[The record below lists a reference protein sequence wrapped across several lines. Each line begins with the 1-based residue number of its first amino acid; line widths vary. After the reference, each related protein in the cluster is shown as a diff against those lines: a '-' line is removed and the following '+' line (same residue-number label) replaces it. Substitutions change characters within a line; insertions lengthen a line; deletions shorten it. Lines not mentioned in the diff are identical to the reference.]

1 MKSDDIVENNETGDG
16 RKSSRKAEK
25 KTARAL
31 AILRRDTGIA
41 ESAAEA
47 TRVIFVC
54 NAGLV
59 TGCASSDLLKLFSKH
74 GPVTQIILIP
84 QKSYSFVVFGDELS
98 ASKAFHETHGKVG
111 FSDKGPL
118 YLAFVDKA
126 PDFDDPWGDGSPSL
140 PPGLEIVPNFVSE
153 AEEENILQCFNWDEG
168 TKETHLKHRQVKHYG
183 YEFSYVSHDIDP
195 GGQLVLFLPRN
206 FTSICRP
213 PSDGCPHPRPL
224 PGCGRAGGQSGPWRA
239 GGRPADG
246 QQIPRRPG
254 QQHSSSRL

>member
-1 MKSDDIVENNETGDG
+1 MKSDDIVENNETCDS
-16 RKSSRKAEK
+16 RKSAKKAEK

-31 AILRRDTGIA
+31 AILLRDTGIA
-41 ESAAEA
+41 ESDSEA

-118 YLAFVDKA
+118 YLAFVDKT
-126 PDFDDPWGDGSPSL
+126 PDFDDPWRDSSPSL

-153 AEEENILQCFNWDEG
+153 AEEENILQCFD
-168 TKETHLKHRQVKHYG
+168 
-183 YEFSYVSHDIDP
+183 
-195 GGQLVLFLPRN
+195 
-206 FTSICRP
+206 
-213 PSDGCPHPRPL
+213 
-224 PGCGRAGGQSGPWRA
+224 
-239 GGRPADG
+239 
-246 QQIPRRPG
+246 
-254 QQHSSSRL
+254 

>member
-1 MKSDDIVENNETGDG
+1 MKSDDIVENNETCDS
-16 RKSSRKAEK
+16 RKSSKKAEK

-31 AILRRDTGIA
+31 AILLRDTGIA
-41 ESAAEA
+41 ESDSEA

-118 YLAFVDKA
+118 YLAFVDKT
-126 PDFDDPWGDGSPSL
+126 PDFDDPWRDDSPSL
-140 PPGLEIVPNFVSE
+140 PPGLEIVPDFVSE
-153 AEEENILQCFNWDEG
+153 AEEENILQCFDWDEG

-195 GGQLVLFLPRN
+195 GGQLVLFLPIN

-213 PSDGCPHPRPL
+213 PSD
-224 PGCGRAGGQSGPWRA
+224 
-239 GGRPADG
+239 
-246 QQIPRRPG
+246 
-254 QQHSSSRL
+254 